1 MRQKMELISSE
12 LLVKHSESGFSL
24 HFKTALT
31 STIIN
36 PHFCLL
42 DFYLESRP
50 DILSSHH
57 LG

>member
-1 MRQKMELISSE
+1 MELISSE